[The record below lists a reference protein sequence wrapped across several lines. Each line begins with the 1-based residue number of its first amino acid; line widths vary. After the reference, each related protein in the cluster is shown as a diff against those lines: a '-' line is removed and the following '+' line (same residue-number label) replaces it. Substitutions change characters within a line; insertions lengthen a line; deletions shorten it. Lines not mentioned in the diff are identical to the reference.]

1 MRFSILKIC
10 YCVSLIL
17 SSISTFSMLANYY
30 PYRVEQTKHFSNP
43 LPITRIDK
51 AYISD
56 TNIIVTHNVIS
67 GIVQF
72 FDDNGNF
79 LNGIHL
85 ATTREIGSTQISI
98 IGECVYLWEDRS
110 QKIYIFENYTYIDQ
124 ITDTNI
130 TSKEEFFKQFPAD
143 DLEYDCKFNY
153 KGKLSITSRFTQK
166 TKHVILN
173 TKFDSY
179 SYVES
184 VICVVLF
191 AVLAMFLR
199 KASCKQ

>member
-1 MRFSILKIC
+1 MRVSIFKIC
-10 YCVSLIL
+10 YCVSLL
-17 SSISTFSMLANYY
+17 LTSVCTFLMLANYY
-30 PYRVEQTKHFSNP
+30 PYKVVQTKHLSNP

-51 AYISD
+51 VYISD
-56 TNIIVTHNVIS
+56 TNIIVIHNVIS

-98 IGECVYLWEDRS
+98 IGEYVYLWEDRS

-124 ITDTNI
+124 ITDRNI
-130 TSKEEFFKQFPAD
+130 TSKDEFFKQFPTD
-143 DLEYDCKFNY
+143 DLKYDCKINY
-153 KGKLSITSRFTQK
+153 KGKLAITSRFTQK
-166 TKHVILN
+166 TKHIILN

-179 SYVES
+179 SYIES
-184 VICVVLF
+184 VICAVLF
-191 AVLAMFLR
+191 GILALFFK
-199 KASCKQ
+199 KASYK